1 VAVNEAVLRETKD
14 GLCTLTLNRPDKLNA
29 LNFEVFK
36 ALAAHIGFIRENVA
50 SIGCVLISGAGRSF
64 CAGNDLS
71 DLGGVFEGGDGSQ
84 FRSVTVERLASL
96 PMPVVAAVQGHC
108 LTGGLELALA
118 ADIIIAAESARFAD
132 THGKWDLVPVWGL
145 SQRLPR
151 RIGRA
156 KALEMSFTARNY
168 SGSEAAEMG
177 LANFCVPDAELTSAA
192 LAFAAQ
198 VLANSWRS
206 SRAIKK
212 LVDDT
217 DGLPLKAGLAHEIHR
232 SEGRGPETAERL
244 ARMRK

>member
-1 VAVNEAVLRETKD
+1 MAYEYIINEPLD
-14 GLCTLTLNRPDKLNA
+14 GVGLITLNRPDKLNA
-29 LNFEVFK
+29 LSFDSFQG
-36 ALAAHIGFIRENVA
+36 LAAAIDYATANTATV
-50 SIGCVLISGAGRSF
+50 GCVVLKGAGRSF
-64 CAGNDLS
+64 CAGNDLG
-71 DLGGVFEGGDGSQ
+71 DLGGVFDDGDNSK
-84 FRSVTVERLASL
+84 FRSDTVERLASL
-96 PMPVVAAVQGHC
+96 PMPVIAAVQGHC

-118 ADIIIAAESARFAD
+118 ADIIICAENARFGD

-156 KALEMSFTARNY
+156 KALEMSFSTRSY
-168 SGSEAAEMG
+168 SGRQAEAMG
-177 LANFCVPDAELTSAA
+177 LANICVPDAELDSVVHG
-192 LAFAAQ
+192 FVND

-212 LVDDT
+212 LLDDT
-217 DGLPLKAGLAHEIHR
+217 DGLPLKAGLAHEVHR

>member
-1 VAVNEAVLRETKD
+1 MADAILRELKD
-14 GLCTLTLNRPDKLNA
+14 GLLTVTLNRPDKLNA
-29 LNFEVFK
+29 LGFDSFK
-36 ALAAHIGFIRENVA
+36 GLATAVDFAAANAAAV
-50 SIGCVLISGAGRSF
+50 GCVLLKGAGRSF

-71 DLGGVFEGGDGSQ
+71 DLGGVFEGGDNSR
-84 FRSVTVERLASL
+84 FRSDTVERLAGL
-96 PMPVVAAVQGHC
+96 PMPVIAAVQGHC

-118 ADIIIAAESARFAD
+118 ADIILCAENAKFGD

-156 KALEMSFTARNY
+156 KALEMSFGARHY
-168 SGSEAAEMG
+168 TGRQAEAMG
-177 LANFCVPDAELTSAA
+177 LANICVPDAELDAVVGG
-192 LAFAAQ
+192 FVRD

-217 DGLPLKAGLAHEIHR
+217 DGLPLKAGLAHEVHR

-244 ARMRK
+244 AKMRK

>member
-1 VAVNEAVLRETKD
+1 MSDAVLREFGG
-14 GLCTLTLNRPDKLNA
+14 GLLTLTLNKPEKLNA
-29 LNFEVFK
+29 LGFDSFQ
-36 ALAAHIGFIRENVA
+36 ALAAAVDFALANADKV
-50 SIGCVLISGAGRSF
+50 GCVLLKGAGRSF
-64 CAGNDLS
+64 CAGNDLG
-71 DLGGVFEGGDGSQ
+71 DLGGVFEGGDNSK
-84 FRSVTVERLASL
+84 FRSDTVERLAGL
-96 PMPVVAAVQGHC
+96 PMPVIAAVQGHC

-118 ADIIIAAESARFAD
+118 ADIIICAENAKFGD

-156 KALEMSFTARNY
+156 KALEMSFSARSY
-168 SGSEAAEMG
+168 DGRAAEAMG
-177 LANFCVPDAELTSAA
+177 LANICVPDAGLDAVTGG
-192 LAFAAQ
+192 FVKD

-212 LVDDT
+212 LLDDT
-217 DGLPLKAGLAHEIHR
+217 DGLPLKAGLAHEVHR

>member
-1 VAVNEAVLRETKD
+1 MSEAVLRDLTD
-14 GLCTLTLNRPDKLNA
+14 GLLTLTLNKPEKLNA
-29 LNFEVFK
+29 LGFDSFK
-36 ALAAHIGFIRENVA
+36 ALAAAVDFSAANTATV
-50 SIGCVLISGAGRSF
+50 GCVLLKGAGRSF
-64 CAGNDLS
+64 CAGNDLG
-71 DLGGVFEGGDGSQ
+71 DLGGVFNDGDNSK
-84 FRSVTVERLASL
+84 FRSDTVERLASL

-108 LTGGLELALA
+108 MTGGLELALA
-118 ADIIIAAESARFAD
+118 ADIVICAENAKFAD

-151 RIGRA
+151 RVGRA
-156 KALEMSFTARNY
+156 KSVEMSFSGRIY
-168 SGSEAAEMG
+168 SGRQAETMG
-177 LANFCVPDAELTSAA
+177 LANICVPDAELDAA
-192 LAFAAQ
+192 AAAFVKD

-217 DGLPLKAGLAHEIHR
+217 DGMTLKAGLAHEVHR

>member
-1 VAVNEAVLRETKD
+1 MTEAVLRDVKD
-14 GLCTLTLNRPDKLNA
+14 GLCTLTLNRADKLNA
-29 LNFEVFK
+29 LNFDIFK
-36 ALAAHIGFIRENVA
+36 ALAAHIDYAAANTKTV
-50 SIGCVLISGAGRSF
+50 GCVLLRGAGRSF

-71 DLGGVFEGGDGSQ
+71 DLGGVFDGGDGSH
-84 FRSVTVERLASL
+84 FRSATVERLSNL

-118 ADIIIAAESARFAD
+118 ADIIIAAESAKFGD

-156 KALEMSFTARNY
+156 KALEMSFSARNV
-168 SGSEAAEMG
+168 SGQEAARIG
-177 LANFCVPDAELTSAA
+177 LANFCVADSELDAAVE
-192 LAFAAQ
+192 AFVKD

-217 DGLPLKAGLAHEIHR
+217 EGVPLKAGLAHEIHR

>member
-1 VAVNEAVLRETKD
+1 MSDVVLREVRD

-29 LNFEVFK
+29 LNFDMFK
-36 ALAAHIGFIRENVA
+36 ALSAHIDFAAENPKTV
-50 SIGCVLISGAGRSF
+50 GCVVLRGAGRSF
-64 CAGNDLS
+64 CAGNDLG
-71 DLGGVFEGGDGSQ
+71 DLGGVFEGGDGSH
-84 FRSVTVERLASL
+84 FRSTTVERLAAL
-96 PMPVVAAVQGHC
+96 PMPVLAAVRGHC

-118 ADIIIAAESARFAD
+118 ADIIIAAESAKFGD

-156 KALEMSFTARNY
+156 KALEMSFSARTY
-168 SGSEAAEMG
+168 SGRDAATMG
-177 LANFCVPDAELTSAA
+177 LANFCVDDAELDASVS
-192 LAFAAQ
+192 AFAAD

-217 DGLPLKAGLAHEIHR
+217 EGLPLKAGLAHEIHR
-232 SEGRGPETAERL
+232 SEGRGAETAQRL

>member
-1 VAVNEAVLRETKD
+1 MAVEHAVLREVKE

-29 LNFEVFK
+29 LNFEIFK
-36 ALAAHIGFIRENVA
+36 ALAAHLDFIGANIA
-50 SIGCVLISGAGRSF
+50 SVGCVLVCGAGRSF

-71 DLGGVFEGGDGSQ
+71 DLGGVFEGGDGSH
-84 FRSVTVERLASL
+84 FRSATVERLANL

-118 ADIIIAAESARFAD
+118 ADIIIAAESAKFGD

-151 RIGRA
+151 RVGRA
-156 KALEMSFTARNY
+156 KALEMSFTARNF
-168 SGSEAAEMG
+168 GGREAAEIG
-177 LANFCVPDAELTSAA
+177 LANFCVPDAELMTAA
-192 LAFAAQ
+192 NDFTRQ

-212 LVDDT
+212 LIDDT

>member
-1 VAVNEAVLRETKD
+1 VFND
-14 GLCTLTLNRPDKLNA
+14 GDNSK
-29 LNFEVFK
+29 
-36 ALAAHIGFIRENVA
+36 
-50 SIGCVLISGAGRSF
+50 
-64 CAGNDLS
+64 
-71 DLGGVFEGGDGSQ
+71 
-84 FRSVTVERLASL
+84 FRSDTVERLASL
-96 PMPVVAAVQGHC
+96 PMPVIAVVQGHC

-118 ADIIIAAESARFAD
+118 ADIIIAGESAKFGD

-156 KALEMSFTARNY
+156 KALEMSFGARHY
-168 SGSEAAEMG
+168 SGREAAAMG
-177 LANFCVPDAELTSAA
+177 LANFCVTDGELEATAA
-192 LAFAAQ
+192 AFVKD

-212 LVDDT
+212 LIDDT
-217 DGLPLKAGLAHEIHR
+217 DAMPLKAGLAHEVHR

>member
-1 VAVNEAVLRETKD
+1 MAVTETVLREVKD
-14 GLCTLTLNRPDKLNA
+14 GLCTLTLNRPEKLNA
-29 LNFEVFK
+29 LNFELFK
-36 ALAAHIGFIRENVA
+36 SLAAHVDFIAENVQA
-50 SIGCVLISGAGRSF
+50 IGCVLLCGAGRSF

-71 DLGGVFEGGDGSQ
+71 DLAGVFEGGDGSH
-84 FRSVTVERLASL
+84 FRSATVERLANL

-118 ADIIIAAESARFAD
+118 ADIIIAAESAKFGD

-156 KALEMSFTARNY
+156 KALEMSFTAR
-168 SGSEAAEMG
+168 SFGGRQAAEMG
-177 LANFCVPDAELTSAA
+177 LANFCVPDADLMSAA
-192 LAFAAQ
+192 AAFATE

-212 LVDDT
+212 LIDDT
-217 DGLPLKAGLAHEIHR
+217 EGLPLKAGLAHEIHR